1 MKKYIYAD
9 NAATTKLDKNAYK
22 IMQQYLALD
31 YSNPSQLYSFSR
43 NSKKELLNARKIIAK
58 CINAEPEE
66 IYFTSGG
73 TESNNWI
80 IKQQK
85 EKAYTIITSEI
96 EHKSILESC
105 KATERYGNK
114 VIYLSPDNYGRIKP
128 DNLEKNF
135 TKDTKLVSIMY
146 ANNEIGTI
154 QDIKNLA
161 SIAHKNNALFHTDA
175 VQAIGHIYIDVKNVD
190 IDFLS
195 ASAHKFNGPKGV
207 GFLYIKKG
215 LNLNNFMDGGSQ
227 EAGLR
232 AGTENVASIIAMA
245 VALENNCKN
254 TDKNQLKLSKI
265 EKVFFKTL
273 SPNIKY
279 KRNGTNQISGN
290 ISLSFYKKDGEAILH
305 RLDLMGIEVSTGSA
319 CNSTKKQ
326 FSHVLKAINLD
337 KNFINGTIRI
347 SFGKYN
353 TVSDAKKV
361 AVAINKILEWFYHF
375 FYCCHN
381 FFIIIVC

>member
-43 NSKKELLNARKIIAK
+43 NSKKELANARKIIAK

-85 EKAYTIITSEI
+85 EKPYTIITSNI

-105 KATERYGNK
+105 KTMEQYGNK
-114 VIYLSPDNYGRIKP
+114 VVYLTPDQGGKIYPND
-128 DNLEKNF
+128 LERNF

-146 ANNEIGTI
+146 VNNEIGTI
-154 QDIKNLA
+154 QDIKEL
-161 SIAHKNNALFHTDA
+161 SHITHKNNALFHTDA
-175 VQAIGHIYIDVKNVD
+175 VQAIGHIAIDVKSMD

-195 ASAHKFNGPKGV
+195 ASAHKFNGPKGI

-215 LNLNNFMDGGSQ
+215 LNINNFMNGGSQ
-227 EAGLR
+227 EHGLR
-232 AGTENVASIIAMA
+232 AGTENVSSIIAMA

-254 TDKNQLKLSKI
+254 IANNQLKLSKI
-265 EKVFFKTL
+265 ENAFFKTL
-273 SPNIKY
+273 SPYIKY
-279 KRNGTNQISGN
+279 KRNGVNQILGN
-290 ISLSFYKKDGEAILH
+290 ISLSFFKKDGEAILH

-319 CNSTKKQ
+319 CNSKTKQ
-326 FSHVLKAINLD
+326 VSHVLKAINID
-337 KNFINGTIRI
+337 ENFINGTIRI
-347 SFGKYN
+347 SFGKHN
-353 TVSDAKKV
+353 TISEAKKV
-361 AVAINKILEWFYHF
+361 AEAINRILE
-375 FYCCHN
+375 
-381 FFIIIVC
+381 

>member
-361 AVAINKILEWFYHF
+361 AVAINKILE
-375 FYCCHN
+375 
-381 FFIIIVC
+381 